1 MKEAI
6 IKMMEESRQNLLQT
20 LKEDSEILEN
30 DEIDQMLDS
39 LLEIEKILKTLKEE

>member
-6 IKMMEESRQNLLQT
+6 IKMMEESRQNLLKT

-30 DEIDQMLDS
+30 DEINQMLDL

>member
-6 IKMMEESRQNLLQT
+6 IKMMEDSRQNLLQT
-20 LKEDSEILEN
+20 LKEEGEILEN

>member
-6 IKMMEESRQNLLQT
+6 IKMMEDSRRNLLRT
-20 LKEDSEILEN
+20 LKEDREILEN

-39 LLEIEKILKTLKEE
+39 LLEIDKILKTLKED

>member
-1 MKEAI
+1 MKEVI

-39 LLEIEKILKTLKEE
+39 LLEIEKILKTLKED

>member
-6 IKMMEESRQNLLQT
+6 IKMMEESRQNLLKT
-20 LKEDSEILEN
+20 LKEDRNILEN

-39 LLEIEKILKTLKEE
+39 LLEIDKILKTLKEN

>member
-6 IKMMEESRQNLLQT
+6 IKMMEDSRRNLLQT
-20 LKEDSEILEN
+20 LKEDREILEN

-39 LLEIEKILKTLKEE
+39 LLEIEKILKTLKED

>member
-6 IKMMEESRQNLLQT
+6 VKMMEDSRQNLLQT
-20 LKEDSEILEN
+20 LKEEGEILEN

-39 LLEIEKILKTLKEE
+39 LLEIEKILKTLKED

>member
-20 LKEDSEILEN
+20 LKEDSDILEN

>member
-6 IKMMEESRQNLLQT
+6 IKMMEESRQNLLKT

-30 DEIDQMLDS
+30 DEINQMLDS

>member
-1 MKEAI
+1 
-6 IKMMEESRQNLLQT
+6 MMEDSRQNLLQT
-20 LKEDSEILEN
+20 LKEEGEILEN